1 MIQEG
6 WAIVKQAAE
15 WYFSNGYFFYLFLF
29 SIAMCFFFRGKKA
42 KFVAWYVIIYSIV
55 VLNPVSASV
64 LTKLGLDGVY
74 WRSFWLLP
82 IGSLIAYVFVKIIF
96 LANKKII
103 RGLLVICSVVVI
115 ARCGKFIYT
124 ADNFQLAENLY
135 KIPDEVIEVSECLEP
150 GNAVLVCSVVVIAR
164 CGKFIYTADNFQLA
178 ENLYKIPDEVIEV
191 SECLE
196 PGNAVLAPSSLIYW
210 LRTYNADIY
219 LPIGRQEYTFGGTT
233 ERNTLVSSLAD
244 SSVTD
249 VKYITDGA
257 TQWRCRY
264 IIVENNRQFEG
275 EWDQYGYT
283 FKAEAGKY
291 QIYEKI

>member
-6 WAIVKQAAE
+6 WLIVKQASE
-15 WYFSNGYFFYLFLF
+15 WYFSNGYCGYLFLF
-29 SIAMCFFFRGKKA
+29 SIAMCFFFREKKA
-42 KFVAWYVIIYSIV
+42 KFVAWYVIIYSIL
-55 VLNPVSASV
+55 VLNPVSSSV

-103 RGLLVICSVVVI
+103 RGLLVVCSVVVI
-115 ARCGKFIYT
+115 VRCGKFIYT
-124 ADNFQLAENLY
+124 ADNFQLAENPY
-135 KIPDEVIEVSECLEP
+135 KIPDEVIEVSE
-150 GNAVLVCSVVVIAR
+150 
-164 CGKFIYTADNFQLA
+164 Y
-178 ENLYKIPDEVIEV
+178 
-191 SECLE
+191 LE

-233 ERNTLVSSLAD
+233 ERNTLVASLSD
-244 SSVTD
+244 PSVTD
-249 VKYITDGA
+249 VKYIANGA

-275 EWDQYGYT
+275 EWDQYGYI
-283 FKAEAGKY
+283 FKAEEGKY
-291 QIYEKI
+291 QIYEKK